1 MKRQEVI
8 DIVNQTLIE
17 NFELKAEDLT
27 PEALIGEHLK
37 LDSLDAVDM
46 LVHLEDRLGKKY
58 DVEKF
63 KEVRNLNDIYNLV
76 EEAVSK

>member
-1 MKRQEVI
+1 MQRQDI
-8 DIVNQTLIE
+8 INIVNKTLMD
-17 NFELKAEDLT
+17 NFELKSEVLVPDATIIDD
-27 PEALIGEHLK
+27 LK

-46 LVHLEDRLGKKY
+46 LVHLEDQLGKKC

-76 EEAVSK
+76 EETVAN

>member
-8 DIVNQTLIE
+8 DIVNQTLID
-17 NFELKAEDLT
+17 NFELKKEDLT
-27 PEALIGEHLK
+27 PEALIGENLK

-46 LVHLEDRLGKKY
+46 LVHLEDKLGKKY

-63 KEVRNLNDIYNLV
+63 KEVRNLNDVYNLV
-76 EEAVSK
+76 EEAVAK

>member
-17 NFELKAEDLT
+17 NFELKSEDLT
-27 PEALIGEHLK
+27 PDALIGENLK

-46 LVHLEDRLGKKY
+46 LVHLEDRLGRKY

-76 EEAVSK
+76 EEAVTK

>member
-1 MKRQEVI
+1 MQRQEII
-8 DIVNQTLIE
+8 DIVNSTLIE
-17 NFELKAEDLT
+17 NFELKKEDLT
-27 PEALIGEHLK
+27 PDALIGENLK

>member
-17 NFELKAEDLT
+17 NFELRKEDLT
-27 PEALIGEHLK
+27 PEALIGENLK

-76 EEAVSK
+76 EQAVAE

>member
-8 DIVNQTLIE
+8 DIINQTLIE
-17 NFELKAEDLT
+17 NFELKKEDLT
-27 PEALIGEHLK
+27 PEALIGENLK

-46 LVHLEDRLGKKY
+46 LVHLEDKLGKKY

-76 EEAVSK
+76 EEAVAN